1 MARTAR
7 PSKLA
12 SSMMPTETKDD
23 RERLRR
29 VAYEIRGVSDG
40 ARQLADGL
48 LDYLDNQQDERLARR
63 DEALVNLASFYDK
76 TISSTAK
83 DMESDLGRYKAAAW
97 KRRDSRLGGVPPI
110 EYQGT
115 SKAMLFAV
123 LAASGN
129 AGVPSERHI
138 RRILSDCYKTKKV
151 GHDRPLAMAR
161 ESRHRLPRPDGK
173 RDGSSMNAKPSDQK
187 FITALRDSPVGVK
200 IEAEIHARTTA
211 ERQAQI
217 DVLAALDAKA
227 EREFPS
233 LEKAVQSAIASVRE
247 AEKALQ
253 AANDKLRAASYAKSG
268 ASLDYTMARQR
279 VEQLLRAGAD
289 DVLFQSFMSEML
301 NELDKSRK
309 QHEGGYVDVRN
320 PVTRESEHRGYNNS
334 ASVKGRIA
342 AINAAMEEA
351 QRLRLAADQSTVA
364 ARLAELRA
372 NLPTIKPAV
381 RPDVEELR

>member
-227 EREFPS
+227 AREFPS
-233 LEKAVQSAIASVRE
+233 LEKAEQSAIAGVRE

-253 AANDKLRAASYAKSG
+253 AANG
-268 ASLDYTMARQR
+268 AR
-279 VEQLLRAGAD
+279 V
-289 DVLFQSFMSEML
+289 FQSFMSEML